1 MYAKEKLVGWGKR
14 LVNSGS
20 PRLSSLQLER
30 LSAAHREALGHAT
43 SSLCIYARGKRR
55 LMERGFMWG
64 KGECSSVQERE
75 AGRMQSN
82 RFLYLAG
89 IKGVCVC
96 VGVWEAGTTYT
107 ME

>member
-1 MYAKEKLVGWGKR
+1 
-14 LVNSGS
+14 
-20 PRLSSLQLER
+20 
-30 LSAAHREALGHAT
+30 
-43 SSLCIYARGKRR
+43 
-55 LMERGFMWG
+55 MERGFMWG